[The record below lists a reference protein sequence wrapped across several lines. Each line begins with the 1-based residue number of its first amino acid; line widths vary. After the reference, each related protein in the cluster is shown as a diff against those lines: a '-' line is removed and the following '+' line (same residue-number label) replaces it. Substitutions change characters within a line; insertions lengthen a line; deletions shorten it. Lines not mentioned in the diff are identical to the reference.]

1 MKFIVNTNQLLNKL
15 QSVSGTIVSKPV
27 IPILDH
33 FLFDIT
39 DKKLTIT
46 GTDLE
51 TTMSTT
57 MEVQSDEDIRIA
69 VPSKMCIDTLKE
81 LPNQPVTFTIST
93 DKNTIE
99 LKSEFGRYKLVGQ
112 NADDFPKIPESNAEN
127 SFSISSGVLSSSIAQ
142 TIFSSGNDELRL
154 SLTGVYVQ
162 LFKDNAVFVATDAN
176 RLVKV
181 ERTDVQP
188 GLETNFILPKKAL
201 NLLKSNLPQDDSAT
215 QVDFNDSNAFFTF
228 GDVSLICRLID
239 ERYPDYQAVIP
250 EENPNRLTINR
261 TEFLNSI
268 KRSSIYGNKTTN
280 QVNVKITGSELTIHA
295 EDIDL
300 SNEAVERLGCDYTG
314 QDMEIGFNA
323 RLLIEMLQNLSTS
336 DIIIELSS
344 PSRAGI
350 ILPSENVENENLLML
365 LMPMMIAGKCISYCN
380 ITVT

>member
-57 MEVQSDEDIRIA
+57 MEVQSDENVRIA
-69 VPSKMCIDTLKE
+69 VPSKMCMDTLKE

-127 SFSISSGVLSSSIAQ
+127 SFSIPSGVLSSSIAQ

-162 LFKDNAVFVATDAN
+162 LYRDNAVFVATDAN

-181 ERTDVQP
+181 ERVDVKP
-188 GLETNFILPKKAL
+188 GLETSFILPKKAL

-215 QVDFNDSNAFFTF
+215 QVDFNESNAFFTF

-250 EENPNRLTINR
+250 EENPNKLTINR

-280 QVNVKITGSELTIHA
+280 QVNIKITGSELTIHA

-314 QDMEIGFNA
+314 EDMEIGFNS
-323 RLLIEMLQNLSTS
+323 RLLIEMLQNISTP

-350 ILPSENVENENLLML
+350 ILPSENVKHENLLML
-365 LMPMMIAGKCISYCN
+365 LMPMMIAAN
-380 ITVT
+380 A

>member
-1 MKFIVNTNQLLNKL
+1 MKFIINTNQLLNKL

-57 MEVQSDEDIRIA
+57 MEVQSDENVRIA
-69 VPSKMCIDTLKE
+69 VPSKMCMDTLKE

-127 SFSISSGVLSSSIAQ
+127 SFSIPSGVLSSSIAQ

-162 LFKDNAVFVATDAN
+162 LYRDNAVFVATDAN

-181 ERTDVQP
+181 ERVDVKP
-188 GLETNFILPKKAL
+188 GLETSFILPKKAL

-215 QVDFNDSNAFFTF
+215 QVDFNESNAFFTF

-250 EENPNRLTINR
+250 EENPNKLTINR

-280 QVNVKITGSELTIHA
+280 QVNIKITGSELTIHA

-314 QDMEIGFNA
+314 EDMEIGFNS
-323 RLLIEMLQNLSTS
+323 RLLIEMLQNLSTP

-350 ILPSENVENENLLML
+350 ILPSENVEHENLLML
-365 LMPMMIAGKCISYCN
+365 LMPMMIAAN
-380 ITVT
+380 A

>member
-1 MKFIVNTNQLLNKL
+1 
-15 QSVSGTIVSKPV
+15 
-27 IPILDH
+27 
-33 FLFDIT
+33 
-39 DKKLTIT
+39 
-46 GTDLE
+46 
-51 TTMSTT
+51 
-57 MEVQSDEDIRIA
+57 
-69 VPSKMCIDTLKE
+69 
-81 LPNQPVTFTIST
+81 
-93 DKNTIE
+93 
-99 LKSEFGRYKLVGQ
+99 
-112 NADDFPKIPESNAEN
+112 
-127 SFSISSGVLSSSIAQ
+127 
-142 TIFSSGNDELRL
+142 
-154 SLTGVYVQ
+154 
-162 LFKDNAVFVATDAN
+162 
-176 RLVKV
+176 
-181 ERTDVQP
+181 
-188 GLETNFILPKKAL
+188 
-201 NLLKSNLPQDDSAT
+201 
-215 QVDFNDSNAFFTF
+215 
-228 GDVSLICRLID
+228 LID

-365 LMPMMIAGKCISYCN
+365 LMPMMIAGN
-380 ITVT
+380 A

>member
-1 MKFIVNTNQLLNKL
+1 
-15 QSVSGTIVSKPV
+15 
-27 IPILDH
+27 
-33 FLFDIT
+33 
-39 DKKLTIT
+39 
-46 GTDLE
+46 
-51 TTMSTT
+51 
-57 MEVQSDEDIRIA
+57 
-69 VPSKMCIDTLKE
+69 
-81 LPNQPVTFTIST
+81 
-93 DKNTIE
+93 
-99 LKSEFGRYKLVGQ
+99 
-112 NADDFPKIPESNAEN
+112 
-127 SFSISSGVLSSSIAQ
+127 
-142 TIFSSGNDELRL
+142 
-154 SLTGVYVQ
+154 
-162 LFKDNAVFVATDAN
+162 
-176 RLVKV
+176 VKV

-365 LMPMMIAGKCISYCN
+365 LMPMMIAGN
-380 ITVT
+380 A

>member
-57 MEVQSDEDIRIA
+57 MEVQSDENVRIA
-69 VPSKMCIDTLKE
+69 VPSKMCMDTLKE

-93 DKNTIE
+93 EKNTIE

-127 SFSISSGVLSSSIAQ
+127 SFSIPSGVLSSSIAQ

-162 LFKDNAVFVATDAN
+162 LYRDNAVFVATDAN

-181 ERTDVQP
+181 ERVDVKP
-188 GLETNFILPKKAL
+188 GLETSFILPKKAL

-215 QVDFNDSNAFFTF
+215 QVDFNESNAFFTF

-250 EENPNRLTINR
+250 EENPNKLTINR

-280 QVNVKITGSELTIHA
+280 QVNIKITGSELTIHA

-314 QDMEIGFNA
+314 EDMEIGFNS
-323 RLLIEMLQNLSTS
+323 RLLIEMLQNLSTP

-365 LMPMMIAGKCISYCN
+365 LMPMMIAAN
-380 ITVT
+380 A

>member
-57 MEVQSDEDIRIA
+57 MEVQSDENVRIA
-69 VPSKMCIDTLKE
+69 VPSKMCMDTLKE

-112 NADDFPKIPESNAEN
+112 NADDFPKIPESIAEN
-127 SFSISSGVLSSSIAQ
+127 SFSIPSGVLSSSIAQ

-162 LFKDNAVFVATDAN
+162 LYRDNAVFVATDAN

-181 ERTDVQP
+181 ERVDVKP
-188 GLETNFILPKKAL
+188 GLETSFILPKKAL

-215 QVDFNDSNAFFTF
+215 QVDFNESNAFFTF

-250 EENPNRLTINR
+250 EENPNKLTINR

-280 QVNVKITGSELTIHA
+280 QVNIKITGSEITIHA

-314 QDMEIGFNA
+314 EDMEIGFNS
-323 RLLIEMLQNLSTS
+323 RLLIEMLQNLSTP

-350 ILPSENVENENLLML
+350 ILPSENVEHENLLML
-365 LMPMMIAGKCISYCN
+365 LMPMMIAAN
-380 ITVT
+380 A

>member
-57 MEVQSDEDIRIA
+57 MEVQSDENVRIA
-69 VPSKMCIDTLKE
+69 VPSKMCMDTLKE

-112 NADDFPKIPESNAEN
+112 NADDFPKIPESNAKN
-127 SFSISSGVLSSSIAQ
+127 SFSITSGVLSSSIAQ

-162 LFKDNAVFVATDAN
+162 LYRDNAVFVATDAN

-181 ERTDVQP
+181 KRVDVMP
-188 GLETNFILPKKAL
+188 GLETSFILPKKAL

-215 QVDFNDSNAFFTF
+215 QVDFNESNAFFTF

-250 EENPNRLTINR
+250 EENPNKLTINR

-280 QVNVKITGSELTIHA
+280 QVNIKITGSELTIHA

-314 QDMEIGFNA
+314 EDMEIGFNS
-323 RLLIEMLQNLSTS
+323 RLLIEMLQNLSTP

-350 ILPSENVENENLLML
+350 ILPSENVEHENLLML
-365 LMPMMIAGKCISYCN
+365 LMPMMIAAN
-380 ITVT
+380 A

>member
-57 MEVQSDEDIRIA
+57 MEVQSDENVRIA
-69 VPSKMCIDTLKE
+69 VPSKMCMDTLKE

-127 SFSISSGVLSSSIAQ
+127 SFSIPSGVLSSSIAQ

-162 LFKDNAVFVATDAN
+162 LYRDNAVFVATDAN

-181 ERTDVQP
+181 DRVDVKP
-188 GLETNFILPKKAL
+188 GLETSFILPKKAL

-215 QVDFNDSNAFFTF
+215 QVDFNESNAFFTF

-250 EENPNRLTINR
+250 EENPNKLTINR

-280 QVNVKITGSELTIHA
+280 QVNIKITGSELTIHA

-314 QDMEIGFNA
+314 EDMEIGFNS
-323 RLLIEMLQNLSTS
+323 RLLIEMLQNLSTP

-350 ILPSENVENENLLML
+350 ILPSENVEHENLLML
-365 LMPMMIAGKCISYCN
+365 LMPMMIAAN
-380 ITVT
+380 A

>member
-15 QSVSGTIVSKPV
+15 QSVSGTIVSKPI

-201 NLLKSNLPQDDSAT
+201 NLLKSNLPQDESAT

-365 LMPMMIAGKCISYCN
+365 LMPMMIAGN
-380 ITVT
+380 A

>member
-57 MEVQSDEDIRIA
+57 MEVQSDENVRIA
-69 VPSKMCIDTLKE
+69 VPSKMCMDTLKE

-93 DKNTIE
+93 EKNTIE

-127 SFSISSGVLSSSIAQ
+127 SFSIPSRVLSSSIAQ

-162 LFKDNAVFVATDAN
+162 LYRDNAVFVATDAN

-181 ERTDVQP
+181 ERVDVKP
-188 GLETNFILPKKAL
+188 GLETSFILPKKAL

-215 QVDFNDSNAFFTF
+215 QVDFNESNAFFTF

-250 EENPNRLTINR
+250 EENPNKLTINR

-280 QVNVKITGSELTIHA
+280 QVNIKITGSELTIHA

-314 QDMEIGFNA
+314 EDMEIGFNS
-323 RLLIEMLQNLSTS
+323 RLLIEMLQNLSTP

-365 LMPMMIAGKCISYCN
+365 LMPMMIAAN
-380 ITVT
+380 A

>member
-365 LMPMMIAGKCISYCN
+365 LMPMMIAEN
-380 ITVT
+380 A

>member
-51 TTMSTT
+51 STMSTT

-365 LMPMMIAGKCISYCN
+365 LMPMMIAGN
-380 ITVT
+380 A